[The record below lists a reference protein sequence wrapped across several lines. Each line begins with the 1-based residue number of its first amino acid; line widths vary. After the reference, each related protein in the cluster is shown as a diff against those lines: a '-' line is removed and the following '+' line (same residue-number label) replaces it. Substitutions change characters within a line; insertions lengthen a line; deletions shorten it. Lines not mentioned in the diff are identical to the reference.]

1 MASSKKDRT
10 TPSSGQ
16 ENSGLSG
23 RWQRVRQTLVQ
34 GDLLP
39 GLSKSSKQDSDENLP
54 AEERIDRQIKDAVR
68 KGAKD
73 LASVSEYRQNMQRQ
87 NELIAFAKP
96 YRLNIVT
103 GIDTLAGYQLL
114 LEHPTHGD
122 SVSRTLGREL
132 VDDARQPGEVLKAA
146 IADMKKE
153 MLRLHPEGLSSLTPD
168 MRAELGEYAK
178 PFDLTVSTGYVNGT
192 ETVELFVRHDDYGA
206 SKVSLNMGIRSTK
219 LSDCKKE
226 IDEQKKSL
234 GYVDLEKEEPKVA
247 QYTKPFVLECPVH
260 GGQMA
265 HVTDK
270 LHDDEYWKCLTPGCK
285 KKARLK
291 SRAPIK
297 DFGALL
303 AEGTQTTGSMGA
315 SDFLNAQGVY
325 AVPPLGTQAT
335 STATGQIHIDAKSIA
350 NQVQEAMLQNK
361 YGAQWMKR

>member
-1 MASSKKDRT
+1 MR
-10 TPSSGQ
+10 
-16 ENSGLSG
+16 
-23 RWQRVRQTLVQ
+23 
-34 GDLLP
+34 
-39 GLSKSSKQDSDENLP
+39 
-54 AEERIDRQIKDAVR
+54 
-68 KGAKD
+68 
-73 LASVSEYRQNMQRQ
+73 RQ

-96 YRLNIVT
+96 YRLNIIT
-103 GIDTLAGYQLL
+103 SEAIMSYQLL
-114 LEHPTHGD
+114 LEHPTNGD

-146 IADMKKE
+146 VADMKKE

-168 MRAELGEYAK
+168 MRAELCEYAK
-178 PFDLTVSTGYVNGT
+178 PFDLTVSTSYVNGT
-192 ETVELFVRHDDYGA
+192 EIGELFIRHDDYGA
-206 SKVSLNMGIRSTK
+206 SKVSLNMGIRGTK

-285 KKARLK
+285 KKARLNPKEERSVDITNFSMTLK
-291 SRAPIK
+291 SPEVESTPGTPI
-297 DFGALL
+297 A
-303 AEGTQTTGSMGA
+303 ATT
-315 SDFLNAQGVY
+315 FI
-325 AVPPLGTQAT
+325 PLGTPAT
-335 STATGQIHIDAKSIA
+335 STPTVQIHIDTKSITD
-350 NQVQEAMLQNK
+350 QVQEAMLQNK